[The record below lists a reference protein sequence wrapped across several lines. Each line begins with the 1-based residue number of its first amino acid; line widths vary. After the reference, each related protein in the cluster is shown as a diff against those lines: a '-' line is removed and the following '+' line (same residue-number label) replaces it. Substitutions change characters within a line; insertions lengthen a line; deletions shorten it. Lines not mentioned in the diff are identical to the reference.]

1 MPRTIKKTKKE
12 IRVRRSRRIL
22 TVLVL
27 LGVIT
32 CVVLSLTVFFP
43 ISSIEVTGEVTSYA
57 DEGLIEAS
65 GLKVGNNIF
74 AFSQKAVERKICK
87 QFPYIESVSVKRTL
101 SGKITLDCYEAYDFL
116 SLPLEN
122 DRYLILTPKLKI
134 VEQATSNREGFA
146 EVYGLNPAS
155 DKTGA
160 PLEAYSD
167 DGTTYLQYVV
177 DALNSLDMLKNT
189 SAINV
194 SDKLNLSI
202 VYDNRFFVMIGTAS
216 QLEYKMKMLSKIVTE
231 NIGEGETGYIDIS
244 VPSKATYK
252 SGPHTLS
259 DEFALPAKIMTKAE
273 TEK

>member
-87 QFPYIESVSVKRTL
+87 QFPYKR
-101 SGKITLDCYEAYDFL
+101 
-116 SLPLEN
+116 
-122 DRYLILTPKLKI
+122 
-134 VEQATSNREGFA
+134 
-146 EVYGLNPAS
+146 
-155 DKTGA
+155 
-160 PLEAYSD
+160 
-167 DGTTYLQYVV
+167 
-177 DALNSLDMLKNT
+177 
-189 SAINV
+189 
-194 SDKLNLSI
+194 
-202 VYDNRFFVMIGTAS
+202 
-216 QLEYKMKMLSKIVTE
+216 
-231 NIGEGETGYIDIS
+231 
-244 VPSKATYK
+244 
-252 SGPHTLS
+252 
-259 DEFALPAKIMTKAE
+259 
-273 TEK
+273 